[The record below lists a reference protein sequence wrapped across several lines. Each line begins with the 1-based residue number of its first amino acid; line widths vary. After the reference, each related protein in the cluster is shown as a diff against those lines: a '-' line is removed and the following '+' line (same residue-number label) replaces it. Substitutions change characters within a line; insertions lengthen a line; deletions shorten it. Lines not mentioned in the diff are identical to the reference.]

1 VFAIVN
7 IILNIILIPL
17 YGIMG
22 AAFATVISIISFHLI
37 KFRKLKKIL
46 KFSFDYKTYT
56 KFIIAAIIPLFFT
69 YLVSL
74 YFIKM
79 LIIIKILVFAAYL
92 IIYGTLLITFRCFS
106 EQDIVVLNAVERKVG
121 VNLNP
126 IKRIIKRY
134 FY

>member
-22 AAFATVISIISFHLI
+22 AAFATVISILSVNII
-37 KFRKLKKIL
+37 KFRKLKEIL
-46 KFSFDYKTYT
+46 KFSLDYRAYA
-56 KFIIAAIIPLFFT
+56 KFIIAAIIPLFFA

-74 YFIKM
+74 YFIRM
-79 LIIIKILVFAAYL
+79 PIIIKILVFAAYL
-92 IIYGTLLITFRCFS
+92 VIYGILLIAFRCFS
-106 EQDIVVLNAVERKVG
+106 EHDIIVLNAMERKLG

-126 IKRIIKRY
+126 VKRIIKRY